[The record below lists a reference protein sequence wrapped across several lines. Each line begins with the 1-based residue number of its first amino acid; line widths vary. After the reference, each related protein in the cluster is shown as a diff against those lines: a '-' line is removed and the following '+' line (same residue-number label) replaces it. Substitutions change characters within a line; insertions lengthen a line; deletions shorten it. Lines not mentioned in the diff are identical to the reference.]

1 VKQHKNMKNHK
12 PHFLSFLRLAEFVSR
27 VMPKKLIDAIYRC
40 SFLSHCIRRLL
51 NFYAPSGLTE
61 VSFKSGVLRGLRL
74 KLDLKSEKSY
84 WLGTYETKVIQAI
97 HDFVKP
103 GMIVYDIGAD
113 IGYISLVF
121 SQAVG
126 KQGRVYAFE
135 PLPDNVKRIR
145 THIALNSLQEIVTV
159 LPYAVSDS
167 TGRKPFLVHE
177 LHAMGK
183 LSGSSGRNTTY
194 SEQIEVNTLC
204 LDDFVFKDG
213 NPAPDLFKI
222 DIEGGGVTAIPGMS
236 NIIKNIHPIILM
248 ELHGPEEA
256 QITWD
261 LLRQCN
267 YKIYRMKKDYPEI
280 PTSDSLDWKEYIVAT
295 SYK

>member
-1 VKQHKNMKNHK
+1 
-12 PHFLSFLRLAEFVSR
+12 VS
-27 VMPKKLIDAIYRC
+27 I
-40 SFLSHCIRRLL
+40 
-51 NFYAPSGLTE
+51 
-61 VSFKSGVLRGLRL
+61 KSGALHGLHL
-74 KLDLKSEKSY
+74 KLDLKSEKYY
-84 WLGTYETKVIQAI
+84 WLGTYETVMIQAI

-103 GMIVYDIGAD
+103 GMIVYDIGAN

-159 LPYAVSDS
+159 LPYAVYDS
-167 TGRKPFLVHE
+167 TGKQPFFVHE
-177 LHAMGK
+177 FHAMGK
-183 LSGSSGRNTTY
+183 LSGSSGRDETY
-194 SEQIEVNTLC
+194 KNQIVVNTLC
-204 LDDFVFKDG
+204 LNEFILKEE
-213 NPAPDLFKI
+213 NPPPDLIKI
-222 DIEGGGVTAIPGMS
+222 DIEGGAVRALPGMS
-236 NIIKNIHPIILM
+236 EVLKKHQPIILM

-267 YKIYRMKKDYPEI
+267 YKIYRMKKNYPEI
-280 PTSDSLDWKEYIVAT
+280 STSDSLNWKEYIVAT
-295 SYK
+295 PDK

>member
-1 VKQHKNMKNHK
+1 V
-12 PHFLSFLRLAEFVSR
+12 
-27 VMPKKLIDAIYRC
+27 
-40 SFLSHCIRRLL
+40 L
-51 NFYAPSGLTE
+51 NFCAPTGLIE
-61 VSFKSGVLRGLRL
+61 VSIKSGVLRGLLL
-74 KLDLKSEKSY
+74 KLDLNSEKSY
-84 WLGTYETKVIQAI
+84 WLGTYETVMIQAI

-103 GMIVYDIGAD
+103 GMIVYDIGAN

-159 LPYAVSDS
+159 LPYAVYDS
-167 TGRKPFLVHE
+167 TGRQPFLVHE

-183 LSGSSGRNTTY
+183 LSSSSGRNETY
-194 SEQIEVNTLC
+194 KSQIVVHTLC
-204 LDDFVFKDG
+204 LNEFILKEE
-213 NPAPDLFKI
+213 NPPPDLIKI
-222 DIEGGGVTAIPGMS
+222 DIEGGAVTALPGMS
-236 NIIKNIHPIILM
+236 EVLKKHQPIILM

-267 YKIYRMKKDYPEI
+267 YKICGMKKNYPEI
-280 PTSDSLDWKEYIVAT
+280 PTSDSLNWKEYIVAT